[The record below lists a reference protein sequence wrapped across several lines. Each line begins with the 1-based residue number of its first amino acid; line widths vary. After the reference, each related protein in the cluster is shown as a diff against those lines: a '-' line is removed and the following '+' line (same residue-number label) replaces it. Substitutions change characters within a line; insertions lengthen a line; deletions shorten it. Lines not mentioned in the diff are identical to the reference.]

1 MASASDIS
9 VAQVDSTFGC
19 LFLSV
24 VFTSV
29 LWGVGCLQLFFYCE
43 NYWKNDKNWLKMYLL
58 AIWILD
64 TAHQIMLLH
73 ADYLLLVR
81 SLANSAYLS
90 HLPKSGTGT
99 AIVTTII
106 DVLVQAIFVRRSWHL
121 SNRNLMLTGILSTAV
136 LGQFVVNLWYFSQ
149 IIILTEL
156 SQLSTVVHVDLAL
169 NSTMAFTDTLLAVT
183 LMWLLWRSNSGIK
196 RTVPVLNRLIAYAVG
211 TGLVTSL
218 CAITGLIGAI
228 VSPNALIY
236 LLMNLILPK
245 LYFNCLL
252 ASLNARSRLR
262 GALSN
267 DVGGVSIHLDNY
279 PSASHGSS
287 NITSR
292 SFNKIF
298 TSRVIECRVDIDIEP
313 ERDPH
318 SKPRSKVSLSDNDSA
333 GIHRL
338 RA

>member
-1 MASASDIS
+1 MASASGIS
-9 VAQVDSTFGC
+9 VSQVHSTFGC

-29 LWGVGCLQLFFYCE
+29 LWGIGCLQLFLYYE
-43 NYWKNDKNWLKMYLL
+43 KYWKTDKDWLKVYLL
-58 AIWILD
+58 VIWILD

-81 SLANSAYLS
+81 SLADAAYLS
-90 HLPKSGTGT
+90 HLPKSGTST

-106 DVLVQAIFVRRSWHL
+106 DALVQAMFVWRSWHL
-121 SNRNLMLTGILSTAV
+121 SNRNLMLAGILSTAV

-169 NSTMAFTDTLLAVT
+169 NSTMAFTDTLLAVA
-183 LMWLLWRSNSGIK
+183 LMWLLWRSHSGMK
-196 RTVPVLNRLIAYAVG
+196 RTAPILNRLITYTVG

-218 CAITGLIGAI
+218 CTITGLIGAI
-228 VSPNALIY
+228 VLPNALIY

-252 ASLNARSRLR
+252 ASLNARSHLR

-267 DVGGVSIHLDNY
+267 DAGGLSIHLDNY
-279 PSASHGSS
+279 PSASNGSS
-287 NITSR
+287 NVISR
-292 SFNKIF
+292 SFNKVSS
-298 TSRVIECRVDIDIEP
+298 SRVIECRVDIDIEP
-313 ERDPH
+313 ESDPH
-318 SKPRSKVSLSDNDSA
+318 SKPTSKASLSDNGSA
-333 GIHRL
+333 GMHCL